1 MNENR
6 SGDMSL
12 MLHDSSS
19 RDRKNI
25 LWVATSLMIV
35 VSIIILALT
44 I

>member
-1 MNENR
+1 
-6 SGDMSL
+6 MSL
-12 MLHDSSS
+12 MLHDSSC
-19 RDRKNI
+19 RDQNNI